1 MNDATTPTHDAPE
14 ALVSV
19 VREVEAH
26 AARSG
31 WDQPAQL
38 FALVETADLL
48 QREPQLAELLGV
60 EADDGGLTPVEQEP
74 VEGELEEL
82 LAEIQWP
89 GEVSGCAAVVERL
102 VLPPEADQDIPDD
115 PCGGTYAVSG
125 NRVQLVA
132 ATDVATWTCGGDS
145 LGDLVLDATWTL
157 EGDQLVLS
165 DFVLSPQPD
174 ITWWNAGY
182 FSKPMTRIA
191 S

>member
-115 PCGGTYAVSG
+115 PEEAATYAANHPGRQEVRIVAGALRSG
-125 NRVQLVA
+125 AGFCALRMRAHDDDGSVV
-132 ATDVATWTCGGDS
+132 
-145 LGDLVLDATWTL
+145 LGDDLVPALLELLHATL
-157 EGDQLVLS
+157 EPDRG
-165 DFVLSPQPD
+165 QPK
-174 ITWWNAGY
+174 T
-182 FSKPMTRIA
+182 
-191 S
+191 